1 MNKKLTK
8 VFRIAILVFVTITF
22 LQGCGV
28 VTSIPYDP
36 IQFDKNNS
44 ENGLIIGSI
53 TFPNEKAKFN
63 GYFIQ
68 ITSKDS
74 DKKIAQK
81 NSTQIRFVPQ
91 QIIKMKHDG
100 QLENGK
106 TYLFVLERKAGNYD
120 IPMLRLFSNYGY
132 STRDTSINGFNI
144 PFTLK
149 KGEIKY
155 LGNIIFDESFSGNL
169 HPVQMNNNFKRDIE
183 AIKNIQPSVNWNEA
197 INDENIK
204 IEYSKI

>member
-1 MNKKLTK
+1 MKKKLNK
-8 VFRIAILVFVTITF
+8 ICRLILMVIIIISIFNS
-22 LQGCGV
+22 CGV
-28 VTSIPYDP
+28 ATSIPYEP
-36 IQFDKNNS
+36 IQFDQNTS
-44 ENGLIIGSI
+44 ENGLIFGSI

-68 ITSKDS
+68 ISNTNP

-106 TYLFVLERKAGNYD
+106 TYLFVLERKAGNYE
-120 IPMLRLFSNYGY
+120 IPFLRLFSNYGY
-132 STRDTSINGFNI
+132 STRDTSISGFDL
-144 PFTLK
+144 PFDLK

-155 LGNIIFDESFSGNL
+155 IGNIQFDESMQSNI
-169 HPVQMNNNFKRDIE
+169 HPVQLNNNFKRDVE
-183 AIKNIQPSVNWNEA
+183 AIKNLQPSVNWSDA
-197 INDENIK
+197 INDETIK
-204 IEYSKI
+204 IIYSE